1 MDVNFR
7 QESNIYRYDIIDNFR
22 QIPTNIFF
30 RDLVEIE
37 QYRNKLKQYIDLV
50 EKRKANEVKSLTTE
64 EKLIY
69 QSYIKL
75 G

>member
-69 QSYIKL
+69 
-75 G
+75 